1 MFYFREAVVHTRKLL
16 DIIVKA
22 ENKIQTRF
30 KIGLNSKMPSHFP
43 VHVFYCLKELGG
55 FGMLLMRYVL
65 ILQSDLRWKY
75 ALKHQDQNRRL
86 TLEDLENFWNR
97 GLSRI
102 NTLFLKDKEAVIHTC
117 ELLDIIVKA
126 ENKIQ
131 IRIKISL
138 NSKMPSHFPVYV
150 FYCLKELDGLEMLLM
165 GNVLIPQSN
174 LR

>member
-65 ILQSDLRWKY
+65 ILQSDLRWSK
-75 ALKHQDQNRRL
+75 Q
-86 TLEDLENFWNR
+86 TE
-97 GLSRI
+97 
-102 NTLFLKDKEAVIHTC
+102 
-117 ELLDIIVKA
+117 
-126 ENKIQ
+126 IQ
-131 IRIKISL
+131 IT
-138 NSKMPSHFPVYV
+138 HF
-150 FYCLKELDGLEMLLM
+150 CAGILHEEDQ
-165 GNVLIPQSN
+165 LIPN
-174 LR
+174 LF

>member
-1 MFYFREAVVHTRKLL
+1 KISNKWNTCLIGLISYFR
-16 DIIVKA
+16 
-22 ENKIQTRF
+22 
-30 KIGLNSKMPSHFP
+30 
-43 VHVFYCLKELGG
+43 
-55 FGMLLMRYVL
+55 
-65 ILQSDLRWKY
+65 
-75 ALKHQDQNRRL
+75 
-86 TLEDLENFWNR
+86 
-97 GLSRI
+97 
-102 NTLFLKDKEAVIHTC
+102 EAVIHTC